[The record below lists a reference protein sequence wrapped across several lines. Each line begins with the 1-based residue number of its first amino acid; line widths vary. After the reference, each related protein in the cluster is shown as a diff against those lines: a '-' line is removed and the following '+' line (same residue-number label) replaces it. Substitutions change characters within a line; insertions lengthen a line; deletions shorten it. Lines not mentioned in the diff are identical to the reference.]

1 MAAVGI
7 ARNSV
12 FALVPEVTEGTPV
25 APSSADQFVPLRSG
39 FTMEYAVETLEN
51 EELLADIGAAKP
63 NKGKESVNGEHTA
76 YLKASGTPGTAPELD
91 IMYQSVLGGKSV
103 ASTEYNTVSSST
115 TAIVKVDTGEGS
127 TFEQGEALLVKN
139 GAGYEI
145 RNISSI
151 ATNDLSVNFLLNN
164 APGTGVDLGR
174 AVLYKPGSTF
184 PSFTA
189 WLYNGNGHAVEMASG
204 DQLTELSLEF
214 NVNEYASA
222 SFSYQGIK
230 YHFNPIE
237 ITASTDTIDWEDDGG
252 VEQATIAAK
261 IYRTPQELAT
271 ALQDAMN
278 AQTAETITVSYSNVT
293 GKFTIAASGA
303 LFELPWNTGAGT
315 AQSIGTKLGFS
326 VAADDT
332 GALSYISDNAQSYA
346 APYTPSY
353 DAVDPIVVKD
363 AELMIGTQDQNI
375 CVCART
381 VTVTI
386 AKEVTDADCI
396 CEETGTKEKVAT
408 SRAVT
413 LEAEF
418 FLNKYD
424 VQMVDQLINNTT
436 ISAMLNVGPKSGG
449 NWIPG
454 KCVNVYLKNA
464 AITSFSR
471 TGDEFIL
478 GSVTITGFVSSDSA
492 AGRDLYLNFI

>member
-1 MAAVGI
+1 MVGI
-7 ARNSV
+7 NRNSV

-25 APSSADQFVPLRSG
+25 APSSGAQFVPLRSG
-39 FTMEYAVETLEN
+39 FTMEYAVETLDN

-63 NKGKESVNGEHTA
+63 SKGKESVNGEHSA
-76 YLKASGTPGTAPELD
+76 YLKASGVEGQAPELD
-91 IMYQSVLGGKSV
+91 VMYQSVLGGKSV
-103 ASTEYNTVSSST
+103 ASTEYDTVSGST
-115 TAIVKVDTGEGS
+115 TKIVNVNTGEGAS
-127 TFEQGEALLVKN
+127 FEQGEALLIKN
-139 GAGYEI
+139 GLGYEI
-145 RNISSI
+145 RNIKSI
-151 ATNDLSVNFLLNN
+151 ATDALSVGFALNN
-164 APGTGVDLGR
+164 APASGVNLGK
-174 AVLYKPGSTF
+174 AVLYKPGSAF

-230 YHFNPIE
+230 YHFNPIT
-237 ITASTDTIDWEDDGG
+237 ITSSTDTIDWEDDGG
-252 VEQATIAAK
+252 VWQATVEAK
-261 IYRTPQELAT
+261 IYRTPQELAS
-271 ALQDAMN
+271 ALESAMN
-278 AQTAETITVSYSNVT
+278 AVTSETITVTYLNAS
-293 GKFTIAASGA
+293 GKFKLDATGA
-303 LFELPWNTGAGT
+303 VFEPQWNTGAGT
-315 AQSIGTKLGFS
+315 AQTIGTKLGFL

-332 GALSYISDNAQSYA
+332 GSLTYTSDNAQSYA
-346 APYTPSY
+346 APFTPSY

-363 AELMIGTQDQNI
+363 AELFIGTVDENV

-381 VTVTI
+381 VTVTVS
-386 AKEVTDADCI
+386 KEVTDADCI

-408 SRAVT
+408 ARTVT

-424 VQMVDQLINNTT
+424 SQVIDQLINNES

-454 KCVNVYLKNA
+454 KCVNIYLKNCA
-464 AITSFSR
+464 VTSFSR

-478 GSVTITGFVSSDSA
+478 GTVTLTAFVPTDA
-492 AGRDLYLNFI
+492 AEGKDFYLNFV

>member
-1 MAAVGI
+1 MAVGLS
-7 ARNSV
+7 RNSV

-25 APSSADQFVPLRSG
+25 APSSGAQFVPLRSG
-39 FTMEYAVETLEN
+39 FTMEYSVETLEN

-63 NKGKESVNGEHTA
+63 NKGKESVNGEHAA
-76 YLKASGTPGTAPELD
+76 YLKASGTPGAAPELD
-91 IMYQSVLGGKSV
+91 VLYQSILGGKSV
-103 ASTEYNTVSSST
+103 ASTEYNTVASST
-115 TAIVKVDTGEGS
+115 TAIVKVHTGEGS

-151 ATNDLSVNFLLNN
+151 ASNDLSVNFLLNN

-184 PSFTA
+184 PSFSA

-204 DQLTELSLEF
+204 DQMTELSLEF

-230 YHFNPIE
+230 YHFNPIQ
-237 ITASTDTIDWEDDGG
+237 ITASTDTIDWEDDAG
-252 VEQATIAAK
+252 VAQAVVAAK
-261 IYRTPQELAT
+261 VYRTPQELAS

-278 AQTAETITVSYSNVT
+278 AATSETVTVSYSNVT
-293 GKFTIAASGA
+293 GLFTLSATGA
-303 LFELPWNTGAGT
+303 LFELLWNTGAGT
-315 AQSIGTKLGFS
+315 AQTIGTKLGFS
-326 VAADDT
+326 VTSDDT
-332 GALSYISDNAQSYA
+332 GALTYSSNNAQSYA

-353 DAVDPIVVKD
+353 DNVDPIVVKD
-363 AELMIGTQDQNI
+363 AELLIGTQSQNV

-408 SRAVT
+408 ARQVT

-418 FLNKYD
+418 FLNKHD
-424 VQMVDQLINNTT
+424 AQMVDQLINNAT
-436 ISAMLNVGPKSGG
+436 ISAMLNVGPKNGG
-449 NWIPG
+449 NWIAG
-454 KCVNVYLKNA
+454 KCVNVFLKNA

-478 GSVTITGFVSSDSA
+478 GSVTITGFVSSDSSL
-492 AGRDLYLNFI
+492 GKDLYLNFI

>member
-1 MAAVGI
+1 MASVGI

-103 ASTEYNTVSSST
+103 ASTEYNTVAAST

-145 RNISSI
+145 RNIASI
-151 ATNDLSVNFLLNN
+151 ATNDLSVNFLLSN

-237 ITASTDTIDWEDDGG
+237 ITASTDTIDWTDDDGTW
-252 VEQATIAAK
+252 QATVENK
-261 IYRTPQELAT
+261 IFRTPQELAT

-278 AQTAETITVSYSNVT
+278 AQTTETITVSYSNVT
-293 GKFTIAASGA
+293 GRFTIAATGA
-303 LFELPWNTGAGT
+303 VLSLLWNTGAGT

-332 GALSYISDNAQSYA
+332 GSLTYSSDNAQSYA

-363 AELMIGTQDQNI
+363 AELLIGTQSENI

-478 GSVTITGFVSSDSA
+478 GSVTITGFVSSDST
-492 AGRDLYLNFI
+492 AGRDLYLNFV